1 MPGPTHK
8 GQQPNSNKDSRRQSR
23 SNEKLPPPQRSRA
36 REDIGTVAV
45 NDDDLLAQNLYLFST
60 RLAAAAA
67 WRRGELPSTFPFGL
81 CLWLIIALIGGAIAV

>member
-23 SNEKLPPPQRSRA
+23 SNEKLPPQRSRA
-36 REDIGTVAV
+36 REDIDEAALENFRQFAV
-45 NDDDLLAQNLYLFST
+45 NTHIFTHTLL
-60 RLAAAAA
+60 AAAA

-81 CLWLIIALIGGAIAV
+81 CFWLIIASLSAAITG